1 MPADFGRTWW
11 GRQWLAAF
19 DGIDQSNRLPRGRRY
34 ANNGSVRAVDIAGGT
49 AAARV
54 LGTRPTPYRV
64 RIALPAFSKVERQ
77 TVLDTVQA
85 DPVLLSRLLNREL
98 PAHVLTRLGARG
110 IRLFPRSWRDL
121 TARCSC
127 PDDALPCKHIAA
139 VIYLIA
145 NEIDKDPFV
154 VFALHGLDLAQT
166 LQAQMGV
173 APDSLTTLPVLSE
186 DWSREPAIEHFEP
199 PSAEAFAALDLSRIP
214 ALESRIFTILSAQP
228 LFHSKDFHQIL
239 ATHYKRARRAARAYD
254 READTPW
261 PEAERVTRLTAVI
274 DDSGGLIEMRGD
286 HGRLFK
292 PVHKK
297 RAPDDFEAFLA
308 GLHAVPAEREP
319 RLAHRVALWRTL
331 LRFALK
337 LIEQGA
343 FVPAVAADSRGATVV
358 TWQPARLAEPVAD
371 LFEHLCALCPPDLV
385 QLERGRLESGKSR
398 RREPAYADAPT
409 QIGAALGVLLG
420 FFVRAGFQSTAE
432 SRQDDAIKRV
442 FFTGQP
448 VRFESFETHRTPSL
462 IAHWLRRLSL
472 GERAHRL
479 HLRVDE
485 PGEDQLAVALT
496 VERDD
501 GFQPIADW
509 LAETPGGPARADVL
523 ADLAVLAD
531 YFPDIEQLYAG
542 EAGTP
547 GTDETPEQTLVYS
560 LEAFTPILR
569 DVLPALRML
578 GIGVILPKALR
589 NLARPQASLSLS
601 SADSESAVSYLN
613 LDQLLTFDWQV
624 AIGDRHISVD
634 EFRRLVEN
642 AAGLVRIMDQYVM
655 VDAQET
661 RRLLDKLDTPPA
673 ELSRAELLQAG
684 LSGELDGAAVAA
696 SEDARA
702 LFDQL
707 IRPQSPPPV
716 PATLDARLRPYQQRG
731 FEWLA
736 ENARLGFG
744 SLLADDMG
752 LGKTLQVIA
761 LLAHLKATHRLD
773 QASALIVVPTP
784 LLTNWRHEIARFAP
798 DLTVQIYHG
807 PNRQLD
813 RAGHDVVLTSYGLA
827 RSDAKTVARPRWAL
841 VAIDEA
847 QNIKN
852 PAAAQTR
859 AVKRLKADIRIAL
872 SGTPVEN
879 RLREYWSVFDFINP
893 KVLGSQKRFA
903 QMFAQPIE
911 RDRDHAA
918 LDKFRAITAPFILR
932 RLKTDR
938 SIIADLP
945 DKIEA
950 NRYCRLSAEQ
960 ASLYQNTVDTI
971 MQELAEAEEGVERRG
986 IIFKLLNALKQICN
1000 SPAQFAGRETADI
1013 EASGKLAAFMGI
1025 LREIDAA
1032 GEKALIFTQ
1041 YTTMGRL
1048 LAAALGDELGIDAP
1062 FLHGGLT
1069 RKQRDGLVDAFQG
1082 EGGPRALIVS
1092 LKAGG
1097 TGLNLTAASQVIHY
1111 DLWWNPAVEA
1121 QATDRA
1127 YRIGQRRNVIVHRL
1141 ITENTFEEKIDA
1153 MIQSKKELADL
1164 TVASGERWI
1173 TDLSDAELQDLVS
1186 L

>member
-1 MPADFGRTWW
+1 MAVAADFGRTWW

-34 ANNGSVRAVDIAGGT
+34 ANNGSVRAVDIAGG
-49 AAARV
+49 AVVARV

-64 RIALPAFSKVERQ
+64 RIALPAFTGPERRA
-77 TVLDTVQA
+77 VLDAVQA

-98 PAHVLTRLGARG
+98 PAHVLTRLAERD

-154 VFALHGLDLAQT
+154 VFALHGLDLAKT
-166 LQAQMGV
+166 LQTQMGV
-173 APDSLTTLPVLSE
+173 APEALTTLPVFGDS
-186 DWSREPAIEHFEP
+186 WSTEPVIDDFEP
-199 PSAEAFAALDLSRIP
+199 PSAGALDDIDLSRVP
-214 ALESRIFTILSAQP
+214 ALESRIFTILSARP
-228 LFHSKDFHQIL
+228 LFHGKDFRQVL
-239 ATHYKRARRAARAYD
+239 ATHYKRARRATRVFDRA
-254 READTPW
+254 ADTPW
-261 PEAERVTRLTAVI
+261 FEAERIMGLTAVI
-274 DDSGGLIEMRGD
+274 DDRGGLIEMRGD
-286 HGRLFK
+286 NRRLFK
-292 PVHKK
+292 ATHRK
-297 RAPDDFEAFLA
+297 RAPDAFENFLA
-308 GLHAVPAEREP
+308 GLHALPAEREP
-319 RLAHRVALWRTL
+319 RLNHRVALWRTL

-343 FVPAVAADSRGATVV
+343 FVPAVAADSWGAAIIQ
-358 TWQPARLAEPVAD
+358 WHPARLSEPVDD

-385 QLERGRLESGKSR
+385 QLATKRGRGYQH
-398 RREPAYADAPT
+398 AYADAST
-409 QIGAALGVLLG
+409 QTAAALSTLLG
-420 FFVRAGFQSTAE
+420 FFVRTGFESTAE
-432 SRQDDAIKRV
+432 SRDDDVIKQL
-442 FFTGQP
+442 FFSGQP
-448 VRFESFETHRTPSL
+448 VRFDTFQTCQTPSL
-462 IAHWLRRLSL
+462 IAHWLRRLTL

-485 PGEDQLAVALT
+485 VDESRLAVALM

-509 LAETPGGPARADVL
+509 LAETPGGPAKADVL

-531 YFPDIEQLYAG
+531 YFPDIEQLYAAEG
-542 EAGTP
+542 GT
-547 GTDETPEQTLVYS
+547 TTADETPEQMLIYG

-569 DVLPALRML
+569 KVLPALRML

-589 NLARPQASLSLS
+589 NLVRPQASLSLS
-601 SADSESAVSYLN
+601 STDSESAVSYLN
-613 LDQLLTFDWQV
+613 LDQLLAFDWQV
-624 AIGDRHISVD
+624 AIGDRQVSVD
-634 EFRRLVEN
+634 EFRRLVAN
-642 AAGLVRIMDQYVM
+642 ASGLVRIMDQYVM
-655 VDAQET
+655 VDEHET
-661 RRLLDKLDTPPA
+661 RRLLDQLDTPPA

-684 LSGELDGAAVAA
+684 LSGELDGAEVTA
-696 SEDARA
+696 SADART

-716 PATLDARLRPYQQRG
+716 PATLNARLRPYQQRG

-744 SLLADDMG
+744 CLLADDMG

-761 LLAHLKATHRLD
+761 LLAYLETTQRLD
-773 QASALIVVPTP
+773 KSSALIVVPTP
-784 LLTNWRHEIARFAP
+784 LLTNWRHEIERFAP
-798 DLTVQIYHG
+798 ELAVQIYHG
-807 PNRQLD
+807 PNRQL
-813 RAGHDVVLTSYGLA
+813 AQTGHDVVLTSYGLT
-827 RSDAKTVARPRWAL
+827 RSDAKTLARPRWAL

-852 PAAAQTR
+852 PAAAQTK

-893 KVLGSQKRFA
+893 KYLGSQKRFA
-903 QMFAQPIE
+903 ERLARPIE
-911 RDRDHAA
+911 RDRDQAA

-950 NRYCRLSAEQ
+950 NRYCRLTAEQ
-960 ASLYQNTVDTI
+960 ASLYQSSVDTI
-971 MQELAEAEEGVERRG
+971 MQELAEADEGIERRG

-1000 SPAQFAGRETADI
+1000 SPAQFAGRETADSQ
-1013 EASGKLAAFMGI
+1013 ASGKLAAFMGI
-1025 LREIDAA
+1025 MREIDAA
-1032 GEKALIFTQ
+1032 DEKALIFTQ

-1082 EGGPRALIVS
+1082 HGGPRALIVS

-1127 YRIGQRRNVIVHRL
+1127 YRIGQRRNVLVHRL

-1153 MIQSKKELADL
+1153 MIQSKRELADL

-1173 TDLSDAELQDLVS
+1173 SDLSDTELRDLVT